1 MRSLKIPCALAVMGS
16 TLALAACSTGGGAP
30 PPPLPR
36 PAAFIPL
43 GLGAAYVSGD
53 VIGGHKARAA
63 KMKGAKIRPLGPTAA
78 ADYLARADRE
88 LRAQTAGIGVDVIRV
103 GDGILIRI
111 PAALTFD
118 SNSAAIRP
126 QFDATLNEVA
136 RTVKVFN
143 QTYVDVFAHTDT
155 SGSAEYNAS
164 LSQKRANAVA
174 AFLGSHGVARARI
187 ASKGLGETVPLYP
200 LEQSES
206 QRAANRRVEIRL
218 VAYRG

>member
-1 MRSLKIPCALAVMGS
+1 MRSLRNPCALAVMGS
-16 TLALAACSTGGGAP
+16 MIALAACSTGGGAP

-43 GLGAAYVSGD
+43 GLGAGYVSGD
-53 VIGGHKARAA
+53 VIGGRKSRAA
-63 KMKGAKIRPLGPTAA
+63 KMKAAKIRPLGAAAA

-88 LRAQTAGIGVDVIRV
+88 LRAQTAGIGVDIIRV

-126 QFDATLNEVA
+126 QFDSTLNEVA
-136 RTVKVFN
+136 RTVKVFS
-143 QTYVDVFAHTDT
+143 QTYVDVYAHTDT
-155 SGSAEYNAS
+155 TGSTEHNAS
-164 LSQKRANAVA
+164 LSQKRASAVA
-174 AFLGSHGVARARI
+174 AFLGSHGVTRGRI

-200 LEQSES
+200 LEQSEA